1 MNGDRRSF
9 GQSPRP
15 NERGRRGFGWVPGL
29 GAAGSLVACLVLV
42 GPKVH
47 GAGAVLFGLVTA
59 ALGATAAL
67 LVLRRPGTAPGAGA
81 SVAAQIAE
89 HVDRIMIGGAETSFF
104 LDTLKK
110 KISSDLKLAN
120 EISSSTEAIA
130 HTTEG
135 VAANAARASSAAASV
150 LDESARGRAEIASGV
165 VKIQGLREHA
175 VAASRNMAALQEK
188 SAEIQVIAEV
198 IDEIATRTNLLA
210 LNAAIEA
217 ARAGDRGRGFAVV
230 AQEVRHLAKRTKSAT
245 VDIATMLRQIR
256 EQAELSSGSMKALA
270 EQVGDATAPAER
282 AVAMLDEI
290 RALAAESDAQVQAIA
305 SAAREHVGTTG
316 QMSRSLKTILEG
328 MERSGREV
336 PVAAS
341 AVLTLA
347 ETAEKVFSAISQH
360 RQGDAD
366 GPGDRHATIRN
377 AATRAAAL
385 VAQTFEQA
393 VSDGRISEADLFD
406 RNYQPIAGTNPQ
418 KFTTRFD
425 RFTDETLPGI
435 QEPILEEHP
444 TVAYAGAVDDRGYF
458 PTHNRRF
465 SRPLTGNY
473 DLDLANNRTK
483 RIFSDRTG
491 SRCGSNTQPFLLQT
505 YKRDTGEV
513 MHDVSVPIYVFGRH
527 WGGFR
532 IGYRSAA
539 ETGLGV
545 AATAPTERP
554 QAVAPAALPAR
565 SRAA

>member
-1 MNGDRRSF
+1 
-9 GQSPRP
+9 
-15 NERGRRGFGWVPGL
+15 
-29 GAAGSLVACLVLV
+29 
-42 GPKVH
+42 
-47 GAGAVLFGLVTA
+47 
-59 ALGATAAL
+59 
-67 LVLRRPGTAPGAGA
+67 
-81 SVAAQIAE
+81 
-89 HVDRIMIGGAETSFF
+89 
-104 LDTLKK
+104 
-110 KISSDLKLAN
+110 
-120 EISSSTEAIA
+120 
-130 HTTEG
+130 
-135 VAANAARASSAAASV
+135 
-150 LDESARGRAEIASGV
+150 
-165 VKIQGLREHA
+165 
-175 VAASRNMAALQEK
+175 
-188 SAEIQVIAEV
+188 
-198 IDEIATRTNLLA
+198 
-210 LNAAIEA
+210 
-217 ARAGDRGRGFAVV
+217 
-230 AQEVRHLAKRTKSAT
+230 
-245 VDIATMLRQIR
+245 MLRQIQ

-316 QMSRSLKTILEG
+316 QMSRSLKTILDG

-336 PVAAS
+336 PVAAG

-347 ETAEKVFSAISQH
+347 ETAEKVFAVISQH
-360 RQGDAD
+360 RQGEAD
-366 GPGDRHATIRN
+366 GQDGGQGDDNADRHATIRH
-377 AATRAAAL
+377 AAMRAAAR
-385 VAQTFEQA
+385 VAQTFEEA
-393 VSDGRISEADLFD
+393 VRDGRISEADLFD
-406 RNYQPIAGTNPQ
+406 RNYQPIPGTNPQ

-425 RFTDETLPGI
+425 RFTDETLPAI
-435 QEPILEEHP
+435 QEPILEEHA

-473 DLDLANNRTK
+473 DVDLANNRTK

-513 MHDVSVPIYVFGRH
+513 MHDVSVPIYVYGRH

-545 AATAPTERP
+545 AAATAPTDRP
-554 QAVAPAALPAR
+554 QAVAPAALPPR

>member
-1 MNGDRRSF
+1 M
-9 GQSPRP
+9 
-15 NERGRRGFGWVPGL
+15 
-29 GAAGSLVACLVLV
+29 
-42 GPKVH
+42 
-47 GAGAVLFGLVTA
+47 
-59 ALGATAAL
+59 
-67 LVLRRPGTAPGAGA
+67 
-81 SVAAQIAE
+81 
-89 HVDRIMIGGAETSFF
+89 
-104 LDTLKK
+104 
-110 KISSDLKLAN
+110 
-120 EISSSTEAIA
+120 
-130 HTTEG
+130 
-135 VAANAARASSAAASV
+135 
-150 LDESARGRAEIASGV
+150 
-165 VKIQGLREHA
+165 
-175 VAASRNMAALQEK
+175 
-188 SAEIQVIAEV
+188 
-198 IDEIATRTNLLA
+198 
-210 LNAAIEA
+210 
-217 ARAGDRGRGFAVV
+217 
-230 AQEVRHLAKRTKSAT
+230 
-245 VDIATMLRQIR
+245 
-256 EQAELSSGSMKALA
+256 
-270 EQVGDATAPAER
+270 
-282 AVAMLDEI
+282 
-290 RALAAESDAQVQAIA
+290 
-305 SAAREHVGTTG
+305 
-316 QMSRSLKTILEG
+316 
-328 MERSGREV
+328 
-336 PVAAS
+336 
-341 AVLTLA
+341 
-347 ETAEKVFSAISQH
+347 
-360 RQGDAD
+360 
-366 GPGDRHATIRN
+366 
-377 AATRAAAL
+377 
-385 VAQTFEQA
+385 
-393 VSDGRISEADLFD
+393 SDGRISEADLFD